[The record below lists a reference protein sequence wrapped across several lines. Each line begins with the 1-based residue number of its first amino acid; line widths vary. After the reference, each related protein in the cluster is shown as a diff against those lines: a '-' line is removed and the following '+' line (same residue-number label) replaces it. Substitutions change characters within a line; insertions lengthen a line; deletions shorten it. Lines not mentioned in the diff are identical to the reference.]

1 MSHACGFPASSSVN
15 DNDEKNGKKEN
26 CLILLACE
34 AERKVKGHKGS
45 AVAMMAV
52 HHHVL
57 KTGAHPSPT
66 DEGLTLPVTDTRSPG
81 RLESSEDTVSS
92 CDTSRPAVT

>member
-1 MSHACGFPASSSVN
+1 M
-15 DNDEKNGKKEN
+15 
-26 CLILLACE
+26 ILLACE

-57 KTGAHPSPT
+57 KTGAQLTPSPT
-66 DEGLTLPVTDTRSPG
+66 DEGLILPVTDTRSPG

>member
-57 KTGAHPSPT
+57 RTEAWRSADTESIRRG
-66 DEGLTLPVTDTRSPG
+66 TDT
-81 RLESSEDTVSS
+81 SSD
-92 CDTSRPAVT
+92 